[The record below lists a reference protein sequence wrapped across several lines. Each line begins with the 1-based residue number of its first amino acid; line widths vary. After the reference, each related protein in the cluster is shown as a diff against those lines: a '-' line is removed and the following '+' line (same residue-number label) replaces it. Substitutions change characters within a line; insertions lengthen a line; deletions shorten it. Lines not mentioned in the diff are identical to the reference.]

1 MNSFYKCINGYKNE
15 IKKSEYIKSIG
26 KTWNFCSTSGQ
37 EQSEV
42 EEAQYICFSL
52 LLWVWVCQWMGY
64 YNNKRTIKIGYDD
77 DAVLFE

>member
-1 MNSFYKCINGYKNE
+1 MNFGDKNKIE
-15 IKKSEYIKSIG
+15 KLNISNFIG
-26 KTWNFCSTSGQ
+26 RTWNFFDVGSRAEWGGGG
-37 EQSEV
+37 
-42 EEAQYICFSL
+42 AIHMFSL

>member
-1 MNSFYKCINGYKNE
+1 MKIGYKNE
-15 IKKSEYIKSIG
+15 IKQLNG
-26 KTWNFCSTSGQ
+26 LNFIENAYNFFDVGSRAEWGR
-37 EQSEV
+37 V
-42 EEAQYICFSL
+42 GGIHMFLL